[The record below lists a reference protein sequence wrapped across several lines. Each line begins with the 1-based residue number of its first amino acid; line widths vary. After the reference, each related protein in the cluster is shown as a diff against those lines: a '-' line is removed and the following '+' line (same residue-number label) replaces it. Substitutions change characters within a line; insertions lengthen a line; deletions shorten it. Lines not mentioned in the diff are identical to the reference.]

1 MQDQIDQ
8 AYRLIATKE
17 FDKAV
22 KVLRKL
28 FEEHPDDL
36 SLRQQLANVLP
47 LVGAGEEAAELL
59 IPVIEQL
66 TAAGYNAKALALV
79 KKVQRIDPSREGLD
93 DMMAVLIKQQELEMA
108 QGMAAPPQQSP
119 GVASGQRPEAGPGDV
134 PPPTPRELSRVGPE
148 VKSQLIFDLDDL
160 ELEAEQPVKSPLF
173 HGIPE
178 GELKILLRA
187 FSLVKFEPGEIVVTE
202 GEPGD
207 SLFLLTRGTVRV
219 FVLDGNGSN
228 VQVRTLQAGDFF
240 GEIAILT
247 GNTRTAT
254 VTTASRCEML
264 KLAKADVI
272 AISEHHPSLLKVI
285 QDYCWKRALSPEE
298 RRARH
303 GAGTSP
309 PEVDPQRQ

>member
-8 AYRLIATKE
+8 AYRLIAKKE

-28 FEEHPDDL
+28 FEAHPDEL

-66 TAAGYNAKALALV
+66 TTAGYNAKALAMV

-93 DMMAVLIKQQELEMA
+93 DMMAVLIKQQELEMT
-108 QGMAAPPQQSP
+108 QGVSGPPGQSGSMDIGQWPAASSSS
-119 GVASGQRPEAGPGDV
+119 A
-134 PPPTPRELSRVGPE
+134 PTPTPQELSKVSSE
-148 VKSQLIFDLDDL
+148 VKKQLIFDLDDL
-160 ELEAEQPVKSPLF
+160 EIEAERTVKSPLF

-178 GELKILLRA
+178 NELKILLRA

-207 SLFLLTRGTVRV
+207 SLFLLTKGSVRV
-219 FVLDGNGSN
+219 FVVDANGSN
-228 VQVRTLQAGDFF
+228 IQVRELQAGDFF
-240 GEIAILT
+240 GEIAVLT

-264 KLAKADVI
+264 KLTKADVI

-303 GAGTSP
+303 GAGATL
-309 PEVDPQRQ
+309 PELDPQG

>member
-8 AYRLIATKE
+8 AYQLIAKKE

-28 FEEHPDDL
+28 FEAHPDDL

-47 LVGAGEEAAELL
+47 LVGAGKEAAELL

-66 TAAGYNAKALALV
+66 TSAGYNAKALALV

-93 DMMAVLIKQQELEMA
+93 DMMAVLIKQQELEMT
-108 QGMAAPPQQSP
+108 QTVEAPSLDRLAGDQWST
-119 GVASGQRPEAGPGDV
+119 ASQYSA
-134 PPPTPRELSRVGPE
+134 PTPQELSKVSSE
-148 VKSQLIFDLDDL
+148 VKKQLMFDLDDL
-160 ELEAEQPVKSPLF
+160 EIEAEPTIKSPLF

-178 GELKILLRA
+178 EELKILLRA
-187 FSLVKFEPGEIVVTE
+187 FTLVKFEPGEIVVTE

-207 SLFLLTRGTVRV
+207 SLFLLTKGLVRV
-219 FVLDGNGSN
+219 FVVDANGSN
-228 VQVRTLQAGDFF
+228 TQVRMLQTGDFF
-240 GEIAILT
+240 GEIAVLT

-264 KLAKADVI
+264 KLTKADVI
-272 AISEHHPSLLKVI
+272 SISAHHPSLLKVI
-285 QDYCWKRALSPEE
+285 QDYCWQRALSPEE

-303 GAGTSP
+303 GAGADL
-309 PEVDPQRQ
+309 PEIGSQS